1 MVRGVG
7 TGSSLG
13 AYGSV
18 TFDACRR
25 ATGLPDVFIAPPLN
39 NSGGY
44 AFRVFDPSAV
54 VVVDGTNPIGVI
66 QSYADARLV
75 TYGRINL
82 FFASPFD
89 VRPVKV
95 QNGLFVYGQ
104 EPDNAYTGPLTA
116 APSGGSNFV
125 GDRVINSAPAAGGSM
140 GWVCVAAG
148 SPGTWKA
155 YAPIAT

>member
-1 MVRGVG
+1 M
-7 TGSSLG
+7 GSSDG

-25 ATGLPDVFIAPPLN
+25 QTGLSDVFIAPVLE

-44 AFRVFDPSAV
+44 AFRVFDPSGAYPSAAAPAV
-54 VVVDGTNPIGVI
+54 NPIGVI

-75 TYGRINL
+75 TYGRITL
-82 FFASPFD
+82 LFASPSD

-95 QNGLFVYGQ
+95 QNGRFVYGQ
-104 EPDNAYTGPLTA
+104 DPDNAYTGPLTA
-116 APSGGSNFV
+116 APTGGSNIV
-125 GDRVINSAPAAGGSM
+125 GDRVTNSAPAAGGYM
-140 GWVCVAAG
+140 GWVCVAPG

-155 YAPIAT
+155 YAPVAT